1 MKTTMRRRLLISLQA
16 VWQCAVRRKRQKPR
30 SETTLCR
37 RKTFKRWGRPDH
49 RGWTLRGRFYGAQGQ
64 FLGKRF
70 SLSEEDLACGVV
82 AFGGPAT
89 GSVLFP
95 AIADRMRDGHSLV
108 VTDTSGILLCHIQA
122 VAATT
127 GHLLLIHDLDRP
139 AISCVLNPCEW
150 IDGVNEASVMA
161 AILVSGAHRRASTG
175 SARAIRQAIDLLAA
189 CLLHYRSFGKL
200 LDAQQDV
207 PQLARELVHSQVPGV
222 ADLVA
227 GLKGKTRDAGLAPDI
242 TAIAFDVGLAP
253 WTNPAVREIG
263 GYIDTFA
270 APSLHSGLRLSV
282 GLDLPTQLAG
292 LPTVII
298 LRYVRRQADIYGP
311 YLGMLLYAL
320 AARLARAPSAGSL
333 PVGLILENLAD
344 LGRLDTLIRYAS
356 RSVPI
361 LAAAD
366 SIVEFD
372 RFYPAREEA
381 ERMLD
386 GLATQI
392 VFGGRDQPTAEFV
405 CRWGGGP
412 ILPQDVTGLAQE
424 HAIVLARAGGEDRAA
439 RVIFHGTPT
448 PFSKREDWKLR
459 QAQLKSITVIPRPPN
474 ASSKPSQP
482 SGRPHSPPKQAE
494 PASARLRQS
503 SVELSTEPVG
513 SKTKGRTPAYDAIE
527 RLLADAPKSD
537 RKKDRDLWTNENW

>member
-1 MKTTMRRRLLISLQA
+1 MRTTMRRRLLASLQA
-16 VWQCAVRRKRQKPR
+16 VYQRAMKRRPKAPR

-37 RKTFKRWGRPDH
+37 RKTFNRWSQPDR

-64 FLGKRF
+64 LLGKRF
-70 SLSEEDLACGVV
+70 SLSEEDLARGVI

-127 GHLLLIHDLDRP
+127 GHLLLVHDLDRP
-139 AISCVLNPCEW
+139 AISCALNPCEW
-150 IDGVNEASVMA
+150 IDGVNEARDVA
-161 AILVSGAHRRASTG
+161 AILVSGTHRRAPAG
-175 SARAIRQAIDLLAA
+175 GPRAIRQAVDLLAA

-207 PQLARELVHSQVPGV
+207 PRLARELVHSQVPGV

-227 GLKGKTRDAGLAPDI
+227 GLKEKTRDGGLAPGI

-270 APSLHSGLRLSV
+270 APSLHSGLRLSA
-282 GLDLPTQLAG
+282 GLDLPAQLAG

-298 LRYVRRQADIYGP
+298 LRYVRRQADLYGP

-333 PVGLILENLAD
+333 PVGLILENLAN
-344 LGRLDTLIRYAS
+344 LGRLDTLIRHVN

-381 ERMLD
+381 ERMVAA
-386 GLATQI
+386 LATQI
-392 VFGGRDQPTAEFV
+392 VFGGRDQPTAGFV
-405 CRWGGGP
+405 CRLGGGL
-412 ILPQDVTGLAQE
+412 ILPQDVT
-424 HAIVLARAGGEDRAA
+424 GGEDRAA

-448 PFSKREDWKLR
+448 PFSKREDWKPG

-503 SVELSTEPVG
+503 SVEPSTEPVG

>member
-1 MKTTMRRRLLISLQA
+1 MKTTMRRRLLASLQA
-16 VWQCAVRRKRQKPR
+16 VYQRAMKRRPKAPR

-37 RKTFKRWGRPDH
+37 RKTFKPWSRPDR

-70 SLSEEDLACGVV
+70 SLGEGDLACGVV

-89 GSVLFP
+89 DLVLFP

-127 GHLLLIHDLDRP
+127 GHLLLVHDLDRP
-139 AISCVLNPCEW
+139 AISCALNPCEW
-150 IDGVNEASVMA
+150 IDGVSEARDVA
-161 AILVSGAHRRASTG
+161 AILVSGAYRRAPTG
-175 SARAIRQAIDLLAA
+175 GPRATRQAVDLLAA

-200 LDAQQDV
+200 LDAQRDV
-207 PQLARELVHSQVPGV
+207 PRLARELAHSQVPGV

-227 GLKGKTRDAGLAPDI
+227 GLKAEAARGTGLAAGI
-242 TAIAFDVGLAP
+242 TAIAFGVGLAP
-253 WTNPAVREIG
+253 WTNSAVREISAHS
-263 GYIDTFA
+263 DTLTS
-270 APSLHSGLRLSV
+270 PLSA
-282 GLDLPTQLAG
+282 GLDLPAQLAG

-298 LRYVRRQADIYGP
+298 LRYVRRQADLYGP

-344 LGRLDTLIRYAS
+344 LGRLDTLIRHAS
-356 RSVPI
+356 GSVPI

-405 CRWGGGP
+405 CRLGGGL
-412 ILPQDVTGLAQE
+412 ILPQDVTGLAQD
-424 HAIVLARAGGEDRAA
+424 HAIVLARAGGEDQAA

-448 PFSKREDWKLR
+448 PFSKREDWKPG

-503 SVELSTEPVG
+503 SVEPSTEPVG